1 MKKIFCIDK
10 ELFKVTSSAGTV
22 TLFAFLIPML
32 FENVMSVFHSTAS
45 AAILSF
51 YSENAVAAVG
61 AANGIINIATLFFS
75 AVSMGATVLISTAIG
90 AGKMKKSRELSFSA
104 LLAAIIIALVIT
116 PVLICMSDSL
126 VGSLNLTGEVFT
138 QAKLYLNVRMGFI
151 VFNAISAVALG
162 ILRCYGYPKYT
173 FIVMTAVNIIHILI
187 CAVVVFLPEIVPLKG
202 VCGVAVAGALSTFAG
217 TVITIVLLVRLK
229 IQIVRPHSRKR
240 LLKHIGNILKI
251 GIPSVISGASFT
263 VSQTIATSYVAL
275 IGDYALSAKVYFSNI
290 LSYVYLF
297 SLCAGSANAL
307 LVGRCYG
314 GGDMEKADKM
324 NRQLIKLTGGVN
336 FIMSVIV
343 ILLRRQL
350 IGIFT
355 DNELIINISTVIFCV
370 DVITEQARAVS
381 HVYEYSLR
389 AIGDVLYSTV
399 VLIISCW
406 AFSVGFSYLLA
417 IKYGIGLLGCWIG
430 LAIDEIIRA
439 GVTYFRWKKIY
450 RRKYDK

>member
-1 MKKIFCIDK
+1 
-10 ELFKVTSSAGTV
+10 
-22 TLFAFLIPML
+22 
-32 FENVMSVFHSTAS
+32 
-45 AAILSF
+45 
-51 YSENAVAAVG
+51 
-61 AANGIINIATLFFS
+61 
-75 AVSMGATVLISTAIG
+75 
-90 AGKMKKSRELSFSA
+90 
-104 LLAAIIIALVIT
+104 
-116 PVLICMSDSL
+116 
-126 VGSLNLTGEVFT
+126 
-138 QAKLYLNVRMGFI
+138 
-151 VFNAISAVALG
+151 
-162 ILRCYGYPKYT
+162 
-173 FIVMTAVNIIHILI
+173 
-187 CAVVVFLPEIVPLKG
+187 
-202 VCGVAVAGALSTFAG
+202 
-217 TVITIVLLVRLK
+217 
-229 IQIVRPHSRKR
+229 
-240 LLKHIGNILKI
+240 
-251 GIPSVISGASFT
+251 
-263 VSQTIATSYVAL
+263 
-275 IGDYALSAKVYFSNI
+275 
-290 LSYVYLF
+290 
-297 SLCAGSANAL
+297 
-307 LVGRCYG
+307 
-314 GGDMEKADKM
+314 MEKADKM

-430 LAIDEIIRA
+430 LAIDESIRA